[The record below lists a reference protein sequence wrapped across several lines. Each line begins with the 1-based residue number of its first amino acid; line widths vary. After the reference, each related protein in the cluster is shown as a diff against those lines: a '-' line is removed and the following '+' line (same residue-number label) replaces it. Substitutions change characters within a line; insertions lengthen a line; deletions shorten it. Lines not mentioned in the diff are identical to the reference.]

1 MKLNPAYSTYLTNL
15 FKVLRSD
22 AVGAEFG
29 GYSGNEVINEAV
41 ELDEDGNYIVNP
53 LDVQEVER
61 MCIELGLSYE
71 LIEMWGIR
79 IWSF

>member
-1 MKLNPAYSTYLTNL
+1 MNTLNKKSYYTKLNNL

-22 AVGAEFG
+22 AVGKVWG
-29 GYSGNEVINEAV
+29 GDGTIER
-41 ELDEDGNYIVNP
+41 DEDGNYVIDP
-53 LDVQEVER
+53 IDVQEVER

-71 LIEMWGIR
+71 LLGMWGIR